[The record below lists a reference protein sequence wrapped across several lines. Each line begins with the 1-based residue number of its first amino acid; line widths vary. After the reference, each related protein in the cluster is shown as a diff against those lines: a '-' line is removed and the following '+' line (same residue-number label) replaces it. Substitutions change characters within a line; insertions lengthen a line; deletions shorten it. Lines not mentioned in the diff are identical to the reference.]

1 MHLAGGGPYS
11 NLFYLILSECRYR
24 ISVRSTNGIMMTEYN
39 PNYEFGGGSCTLMD
53 LREVD
58 REKIRLVK

>member
-1 MHLAGGGPYS
+1 
-11 NLFYLILSECRYR
+11 
-24 ISVRSTNGIMMTEYN
+24 MTEYN

-58 REKIRLVK
+58 REKIRLVKYVVFHSKANTFSKNTTYVFLYAFLSKDF

>member
-1 MHLAGGGPYS
+1 MG
-11 NLFYLILSECRYR
+11 YLMMFSYR
-24 ISVRSTNGIMMTEYN
+24 NSNGIMMTEYN

-58 REKIRLVK
+58 RDNLRLVK